1 MNKRII
7 ITVSIILMGWGI
19 ASAQPWTPLFN
30 GKDLSGWETLGQ
42 GEWSVRDGL
51 LVGTQTT
58 GKGGDLITTDQ
69 WQDFELRFVY
79 RITWP
84 ANTGIWFRF
93 NKEANKGYQFD
104 ILKYKNPVAFSGSL
118 YCPGKLFVTSN
129 LDESLENRD
138 RWNEGLV
145 RAQGDSL
152 TLRLNGHLVGQC
164 QDDTLS
170 SGRIGIQVHGGNEFK
185 GMEVIIKQIEIRP
198 LVPEATEVSPAFQAE
213 LDQAIDL
220 LLEDKWGVG
229 TKGGETIEAVAKQ
242 AYQTVE
248 KQALESR
255 LLDVL
260 GNPQASHRAKH
271 LSLFVLNIVGSN
283 RCIPTLEGLL
293 TEPTLAHMAC
303 NILDKLPGHPASQAL
318 MKGLVRC
325 EGRLKIQ
332 IITVLGT
339 RGDDCAVS
347 ALTPLLTGSNTDVTN
362 AAAMALGRIGST
374 DGVSAL
380 RDFKQNATGASQN
393 EATDACLHLA
403 EKLAAQGKTDL
414 AVAQYRWLAGQDKRD
429 HVQAAILN
437 GLVTADPENG
447 TKTLLAALN
456 TDAADQGMLAARIA
470 GRSPDPAMTSLLI
483 KALGNK
489 AKTGRIHTLKALE
502 YRADVTARPAVIG
515 AVSDADADVR
525 LAALTT
531 LIRIAQAA
539 DVDILLDRA
548 GQGSEK
554 EQEKASKALEMCAD
568 PVMNAALVKR
578 LATTRPARQVFI
590 IETLG
595 RRHYTQGVSELMSLT
610 SARETLVR
618 QAALDYV
625 GQFGTGEHVADLIK
639 VLNKTKRSSAIEAVE
654 KAMSRVVQRSQDRD
668 LTAGQL
674 VKAAKTDSIPN
685 RCALL
690 RILGNLG
697 GSQALR
703 VLRQAQQDQN
713 ADVSACALDT
723 LLRDWPDAS
732 ATKDLMDIAKNT
744 DDRIQ
749 RILALRGLVRVT
761 QTESAGSTPT
771 RLMIYRQA
779 YALAQRPDEKRLIL
793 SGVGRLAHADA
804 LTFVTER
811 LSDSSIRAEAEVAA
825 VQIAKEL
832 LKTRRAEATKVLKQ
846 IQKQTKNQELK
857 KTINRALR

>member
-7 ITVSIILMGWGI
+7 ITVSIILMGWGVV
-19 ASAQPWTPLFN
+19 SAQPWTPLFN
-30 GKDLSGWETLGQ
+30 GKDLSGWETIGQ

-93 NKEANKGYQFD
+93 NKEENKGYQFD
-104 ILKYKNPVAFSGSL
+104 ILKYTNPVAFSGSL

-145 RAQGDSL
+145 TAQGDKL

-170 SGRIGIQVHGGNEFK
+170 SGRIGIQVHGGDGFK

-198 LVPEATEVSPAFQAE
+198 LLPEPTEVSPAFQAE
-213 LDQAIDL
+213 LDQAIGIL
-220 LLEDKWGVG
+220 LADKWGVG
-229 TKGGETIEAVAKQ
+229 TQGGETIEAVAKK
-242 AYQTVE
+242 AYHRVE
-248 KQALESR
+248 KQALEAR

-283 RCIPTLEGLL
+283 RSIPTLAGLL
-293 TEPTLAHMAC
+293 TQETLAHMAC
-303 NILDKLPGHPASQAL
+303 NILEKLPGHPASQAL
-318 MKGLVRC
+318 MKGLTRC

-339 RGDDCAVS
+339 RGDNCAVS
-347 ALTPLLTGSNTDVTN
+347 ALTPLLTGSNTDVAN
-362 AAAMALGRIGST
+362 ATAMALGRIGSA
-374 DGVSAL
+374 DAMSAL
-380 RDFKQNATGASQN
+380 RKFKQNATDVTQN
-393 EATDACLHLA
+393 AATDACLHLA
-403 EKLAAQGKTDL
+403 EQLAAQGKTDL
-414 AVAQYRWLAGQDKRD
+414 AVAQFKWLAALDKRD
-429 HVQAAILN
+429 HVQAAVLN
-437 GLVTADPENG
+437 GLVTADPDNG
-447 TKTLLAALN
+447 TKTLLAALD
-456 TDAADQGMLAARIA
+456 TDAADQGMLGARIA
-470 GRSPDPAMTSLLI
+470 GRSQNPAMTSLLT
-483 KALGNK
+483 KALGSK
-489 AKTGRIHTLKALE
+489 TKTGRIHTLKALE
-502 YRADVTARPAVIG
+502 YRADVTAKPAVIE
-515 AVSDADADVR
+515 ALSDADADVR

-539 DVDILLDRA
+539 DVDILLERTA
-548 GQGSEK
+548 QGSEE
-554 EQEKASKALEMCAD
+554 EQAKASKALEMCAD
-568 PVMNAALVKR
+568 PAMNATLVKR
-578 LATTRPARQVFI
+578 LVTARPASQVFI

-610 SARETLVR
+610 KAREPLVR

-625 GQFGTGEHVADLIK
+625 GQFGTGEHVADLIE

-654 KAMSRVVQRSQDRD
+654 KAMSRVVGRSQDRD

-674 VKAAKTDSIPN
+674 VKAAKTDSIPM
-685 RCALL
+685 RCVLL

-697 GSQALR
+697 GSQALA
-703 VLRQAQQDQN
+703 VLRQAQQDSN
-713 ADVSACALDT
+713 AEISACALNT

-771 RLMIYRQA
+771 RLMIYQQA

-793 SGVGRLAHADA
+793 SGVGHLAHTNA
-804 LTFVTER
+804 LAFVTER
-811 LSDSSIRAEAEVAA
+811 LSDNSIRAEAEVAA
-825 VQIAKEL
+825 VQIAKAL
-832 LKTRRAEATKVLKQ
+832 LNTDRAQATKVLNQ
-846 IQKQTKNQELK
+846 IKKQTKNQELK
-857 KTINRALR
+857 KTINRALK